1 MGLQRRAFST
11 PRTTHIVAAMPTSID
26 DLEAH
31 RGRVAGYALRL
42 DGLRTLA
49 AREAGFGAVLRERIM
64 PAVLRYAEGLEAAP
78 EPHSAGASATT
89 TISRATVAGCLA
101 RMLLGSLP
109 RRAGDLC
116 EVDAGPLL
124 AASAPQELAKLRCVL
139 QYFDRIAE
147 APPRGTLTIRRIAGA
162 AHAWERDE
170 SPLLALEVRPS
181 GAIEDAEGH
190 VQVDFANR
198 YLGGGVLSGGCVQE
212 EIRFAVSPEL
222 LAGLVVS
229 PRMEALE
236 AIVLH
241 GAERFSTTR
250 GYAGSLRY
258 GGDFADPCARA
269 DDGTP
274 DVTVCAID
282 AIDYRRTGKATQY
295 SEGAIRRELDKARTG
310 FTRDAQAR
318 PIASGNWGCGVFLGD
333 PAQKAVIQWLAAS
346 AEGRALRYYTFGDAR
361 VGDLAGFAARAV
373 AKLGTVAAVARR
385 LLAAGPVGLALYEH
399 LTA

>member
-1 MGLQRRAFST
+1 MG
-11 PRTTHIVAAMPTSID
+11 MSID
-26 DLEAH
+26 DLEAQ
-31 RGRVAGYALRL
+31 RDRMAGYALRL

-49 AREAGFGAVLRERIM
+49 AREAGFGARLRERIM
-64 PAVLRYAEGLEAAP
+64 PALLRYAAELETPP
-78 EPHSAGASATT
+78 EPHQASASATT
-89 TISRATVAGCLA
+89 VMPRAVAAGCIA

-109 RRAGDLC
+109 RRPGDLC

-147 APPRGTLTIRRIAGA
+147 APPPGNLTIRRIAGA
-162 AHAWERDE
+162 PHAWDRDE
-170 SPLLALEVRPS
+170 SPLLPVDVRAT
-181 GAIEDAEGH
+181 GAIEEAEGH
-190 VQVDFANR
+190 IQVDFANR

-241 GAERFSTTR
+241 GAEQFAATR

-258 GGDFADPCARA
+258 NGDFVDRCARA
-269 DDGTP
+269 ADGTP

-282 AIDYRRTGKATQY
+282 AIDYRRGGKTSQY
-295 SEGAIRRELDKARTG
+295 TEGSIRRELDKARIG
-310 FTRDAQAR
+310 FTRDASAR

-361 VGDLAGFAARAV
+361 VGDLAGFTARATER
-373 AKLGTVAAVARR
+373 LGTVGAVARR
-385 LLAAGPVGLALYEH
+385 LLAGGPAGLALYEH